1 MVRPAATAKPAAAS
15 PLAYLK
21 RLSGGLFDWET
32 LITLG
37 LLLGAV
43 TAVSAALEDGGW
55 RANMPPLTTVS
66 VAGVLTGTLLVRSR
80 LSVFLAGP
88 LAILTGAAVV
98 GWQTLVMAGPGT
110 LHERLIEVQDRF
122 SAWFHIVST
131 NTVTNDPLPFNVLI
145 ISLTWLG
152 VMLLVWSV
160 YRWHN
165 AWIGLIP
172 GGVALFLDLALVG
185 DNLTGAIA
193 IYMLCGFL
201 LVMQTNLLSNI
212 AAWRRENAQYP
223 AMINLTFLNFSF
235 WVLLLLMLGAWALP
249 AGLST
254 PAPVQAIAE
263 DTINFGARFARL
275 AGPLQSK
282 TVIPIHAYSGT
293 LPFQG
298 SVSLGNSELMSV
310 TSSDQ
315 RIQGSLL
322 LRGSTYDDYETGG
335 WQTGARVTAPSLPP
349 SNEQGL
355 QDQITSGQIAGE
367 LVPLHIQMQAKTVI
381 GTVIFA
387 PGEPVSVSHDLTV
400 QIPASS
406 VTSRPVLI
414 PGGGSDVSDAEV
426 LATQLKPNEV
436 GIGVER
442 DPNGNVTLVDVASID
457 HFGLIGDA
465 EGLDPG
471 GRIKRYESYDVTGF
485 IPTYSA
491 DELRGAGTS
500 YPDWVTNEYLQL
512 PSDLPGRVHDLAVTV
527 TDSAAVTTP
536 GLGAPSTPYD
546 EAVAIQDFLRKN
558 YSIDYK
564 VPDTP
569 PGRDT
574 VDYFL
579 FDRLRGYFDYHASAM
594 VVMLRSLGVP
604 ARLAVGFAVDD
615 SDKDAAGAYSVK
627 DQNSYAWPEVYFPNH
642 GWVSFNP
649 TPDRSSQIAPTLS
662 DAPPPISGLDPR
674 ITRFLPAGADPI
686 TNVPLGDVS
695 QDSPSG
701 GVSLGGGTSGTD
713 WLAIGVLAF
722 IAALIGAI
730 ALGWQ
735 RSVAGLPYPQ
745 QVWEKTVRLAS
756 WGGAP
761 PLPGQTPHDY
771 ARGLGKRFLGVRDFP
786 VLADAYT
793 KSRFGHK
800 EIDEDQAALLKEAWP
815 DVRGALLGSIVR
827 RIWPRHRRDPR
838 D

>member
-1 MVRPAATAKPAAAS
+1 MVRPAATAKPATAS
-15 PLAYLK
+15 PLAYVK
-21 RLSGGLFDWET
+21 RLSGGLLDWET

-55 RANMPPLTTVS
+55 RANMPPLTVLS
-66 VAGVLTGTLLVRSR
+66 VVAVLTGTLLARSR

-110 LHERLIEVQDRF
+110 LHERLIAVQDRF
-122 SAWFHIVST
+122 SAWFHIIST
-131 NTVTNDPLPFNVLI
+131 NAVTNDPLPFNVLI
-145 ISLTWLG
+145 LSLTWLG

-185 DNLTGAIA
+185 DNLTGAIS

-298 SVSLGNSELMSV
+298 SVSLGNRELMSV
-310 TSSDQ
+310 TPTDP
-315 RIQGSLL
+315 RVQGSLL
-322 LRGSTYDDYETGG
+322 LRGTTYDDYESGG

-367 LVPLHIQMQAKTVI
+367 LVPLHIEMQAKTVI

-387 PGEPVSVSHDLTV
+387 PGEPVSVSHNLTV

-406 VTSRPVLI
+406 FTTRPVRI
-414 PGGGSDVSDAEV
+414 PGGGRDVPDSEV
-426 LATQLKPNEV
+426 LATQLTPNEV

-442 DPNGNVTLVDVASID
+442 DPDGNVTFVDVASID
-457 HFGLIGDA
+457 RFGLIGDA

-485 IPTYSA
+485 IPTYSV
-491 DELRGAGTS
+491 DELRGAGIS
-500 YPDWVTNEYLQL
+500 YPDWVRNEYLQL

-527 TDSAAVTTP
+527 TAVAATTP

-558 YSIDYK
+558 YGVDYN

-574 VDYFL
+574 MDYFL

-604 ARLAVGFAVDD
+604 ARLGVGFAVDD
-615 SDKDAAGAYSVK
+615 SDKDATGAYSVK
-627 DQNSYAWPEVYFPNH
+627 DQNSYAWPEVYFPDH
-642 GWVSFNP
+642 GWVAFNP
-649 TPDRSSQIAPTLS
+649 TPDRSSQIAPTIS

-674 ITRFLPAGADPI
+674 ITKFLPAGADPL
-686 TNVPLGDVS
+686 TNVPLGDIS
-695 QDSPSG
+695 QDSPQG
-701 GVSLGGGTSGTD
+701 GVSLGGGTTGTD
-713 WLAIGVLAF
+713 WVALGVLAF

-771 ARGLGKRFLGVRDFP
+771 AKGLGKRFRGVRDFP
-786 VLADAYT
+786 ALADAYT
-793 KSRFGHK
+793 RSRFGHK
-800 EIDEDQAALLKEAWP
+800 EIDKGQAALLKEAWP

-827 RIWPRHRRDPR
+827 RIWPRHRRDSR

>member
-1 MVRPAATAKPAAAS
+1 MVCPATTAKPAAS
-15 PLAYLK
+15 PLAYVK
-21 RLSGGLFDWET
+21 RLSGGLLDWET

-66 VAGVLTGTLLVRSR
+66 VAGVLTGTLLARSR

-110 LHERLIEVQDRF
+110 LHERLIAVQDRF

-185 DNLTGAIA
+185 DNLAGAIA

-212 AAWRRENAQYP
+212 AAWRREKAQYP

-298 SVSLGNSELMSV
+298 SVSLGNLELMSV
-310 TSSDQ
+310 TPTDP
-315 RIQGSLL
+315 RLQGSLL
-322 LRGSTYDDYETGG
+322 LRGTTYDDYESGG
-335 WQTGARVTAPSLPP
+335 WQTGARATAPSLPP
-349 SNEQGL
+349 SNQQGL

-387 PGEPVSVSHDLTV
+387 PGEPVSVSHGLTV
-400 QIPASS
+400 QVPADS
-406 VTSRPVLI
+406 VTTRDIVVL
-414 PGGGSDVSDAEV
+414 GGGRDLPDDQV
-426 LATQLKPNEV
+426 LAAYVRSGE
-436 GIGVER
+436 IGVSVLR
-442 DPNGNVTLVDVASID
+442 DADNSVTGITVAPLD
-457 HFGLIGDA
+457 QFGLAGDA

-512 PSDLPGRVHDLAVTV
+512 PSDLPFRVQNLALSVT
-527 TDSAAVTTP
+527 AAITTT
-536 GLGAPSTPYD
+536 GAAPSRTPQTPYD
-546 EAVAIQDFLRKN
+546 KAIAIQDFLRKN
-558 YSIDYK
+558 YGIDYK

-579 FDRLRGYFDYHASAM
+579 FDLYRGYFDYHASAM

-604 ARLAVGFAVDD
+604 ARLAVGFAVRE
-615 SDKDAAGAYSVK
+615 SDRDANGAYVVK
-627 DQNSYAWPEVYFPNH
+627 DTNSYAWPEVYFPDH

-649 TPDRSSQIAPTLS
+649 TPDRSSQIAPTIS

-674 ITRFLPAGADPI
+674 ITRYLPAGADPI
-686 TNVPLGDVS
+686 TNVPPGDVS
-695 QDSPSG
+695 QDSPAG
-701 GVSLGGGTSGTD
+701 GISLGGGTSGTD
-713 WLAIGVLAF
+713 WLALGVLAF

-771 ARGLGKRFLGVRDFP
+771 AKGLGKRFRGVRDFH

-800 EIDEDQAALLKEAWP
+800 EIDDDQAALLKEAWP

>member
-1 MVRPAATAKPAAAS
+1 MVRPAAAAKPATAS

-21 RLSGGLFDWET
+21 RVSGELLDWET

-43 TAVSAALEDGGW
+43 TAVSAALESGGW

-66 VAGVLTGTLLVRSR
+66 VVAALTGTLLARSR
-80 LSVFLAGP
+80 LSVVLAGP

-110 LHERLIEVQDRF
+110 LHERLIAIEDRF
-122 SAWFHIVST
+122 SAWFHIIST
-131 NTVTNDPLPFNVLI
+131 KTVTNDPMPFNVLI
-145 ISLTWLG
+145 LAVTWLG

-201 LVMQTNLLSNI
+201 LVMQTNLLSSI

-235 WVLLLLMLGAWALP
+235 WVLLLLILGAWALP

-263 DTINFGARFARL
+263 DTISFGARFARL

-282 TVIPIHAYSGT
+282 MVIPIHAYSGT

-298 SVSLGNSELMSV
+298 SVSLGSGELMSV
-310 TSSDQ
+310 TPAEP
-315 RIQGSLL
+315 RIQGPLL
-322 LRGSTYDDYETGG
+322 LRGSTYDDYESGG

-349 SNEQGL
+349 ANVQAL
-355 QDQITSGQIAGE
+355 QDQITSGKIAGE
-367 LVPLHIQMQAKTVI
+367 LVPLHIQMSEKTVA

-387 PGEPVSVSHDLTV
+387 PGEPVSVSHNLSV
-400 QIPASS
+400 QIPADS
-406 VTSRPVLI
+406 VTSIPVDGRGLT
-414 PGGGSDVSDAEV
+414 DEQK
-426 LATQLKPNEV
+426 LAQAPSNTLV
-436 GIGVER
+436 VGVER
-442 DPNGNVTLVDVASID
+442 DAGNVVTAIDVAPLD
-457 HFGLIGDA
+457 QFGLAGDA
-465 EGLDPG
+465 TGLDPG

-491 DELRGAGTS
+491 DELRNAGTS
-500 YPDWVTNEYLQL
+500 YPDWVTNQYLQL
-512 PSDLPGRVHDLAVTV
+512 PDSLPQRVRDLAATV
-527 TDSAAVTTP
+527 SDAAATSTAIHGTP
-536 GLGAPSTPYD
+536 QTPYD

-579 FDRLRGYFDYHASAM
+579 FDLLRGYFDYHASAM
-594 VVMLRSLGVP
+594 VVMLRTLHIP

-615 SDKDAAGAYSVK
+615 SDKNATGAYSVK
-627 DQNSYAWPEVYFPNH
+627 DQNSYAWPEVYFPDR
-642 GWVSFNP
+642 GWVAFNP
-649 TPDRSSQIAPTLS
+649 TPDRSSQIAPTIS
-662 DAPPPISGLDPR
+662 DAPPPISGLDPG
-674 ITRFLPAGADPI
+674 ITKYLPAGADPLI
-686 TNVPLGDVS
+686 NAPQGGIS
-695 QDSPSG
+695 QGSPQG
-701 GVSLGGGTSGTD
+701 GVILGGGASGTD
-713 WLAIGVLAF
+713 WVALGVLAF

-756 WGGAP
+756 WGGSP
-761 PLPGQTPHDY
+761 PLPGETPHDY
-771 ARGLGKRFLGVRDFP
+771 ARGLGKRFRGVRDFP
-786 VLADAYT
+786 ALADAYT

-800 EIDEDQAALLKEAWP
+800 EIDENQAALLKEAWP